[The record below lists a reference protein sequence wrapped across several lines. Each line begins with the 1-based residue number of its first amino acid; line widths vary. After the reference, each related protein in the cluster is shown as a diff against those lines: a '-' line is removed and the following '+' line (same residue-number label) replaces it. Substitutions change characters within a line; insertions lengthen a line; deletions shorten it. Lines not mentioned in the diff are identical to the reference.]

1 MNQDI
6 GMMFEELAH
15 SQKFGRIHHRFLN
28 DLQKLSALL
37 THCDNDENY
46 HEIAEGDLCWY
57 EKHTGEMVLFMNHP
71 LSFNRLP
78 SYDRIEERLRAGNIT
93 SLADVLDADF
103 GDIILAIELKRGM
116 GDSFRAIEQA
126 VELLE
131 EKAKNRY
138 WIDSFS
144 PDLLRMVKSVNPS
157 TPTSLHTRYG
167 VYGKYVVINSWI
179 PPFFGLLNLYQL
191 EHVDAIT
198 VTRQYLPARFFR
210 ACGVETNHLYRH
222 VIGSGKKLLF
232 GGLTTEKTF
241 LEVQASSAIAGY
253 KKWGTEFEKP
263 LTMTYE

>member
-1 MNQDI
+1 
-6 GMMFEELAH
+6 MFEELAH
-15 SQKFGRIHHRFLN
+15 SQKFGRIHHGFLN

-37 THCDNDENY
+37 THCDTDENY
-46 HEIAEGDLCWY
+46 REIAEGDLCWY

-78 SYDRIEERLRAGNIT
+78 PFDIIEERLGTGNIA

-103 GDIILAIELKRGM
+103 GEIRLAIELKRGI
-116 GDSFRAIEQA
+116 GDSCRAVEQA
-126 VELLE
+126 VGILE
-131 EKAKNRY
+131 EKAKDRY

-144 PDLLRMVKSVNPS
+144 PDLLRMVKSVNAS
-157 TPTSLHTRYG
+157 TPTSLHTRLG
-167 VYGKYVVINSWI
+167 VYRKYVVINSWI

-198 VTRQYLPARFFR
+198 VTYQYLPARFFR
-210 ACGVETNHLYRH
+210 GCGVDINRLYHH
-222 VIGSGKKLLF
+222 VIGSGKKLIF